1 MTTDSS
7 ANVKKLFDLAGSVAI
22 ITGGSIGVGRQMA
35 QGLAE
40 MGANVVL
47 CARKKERC
55 ESAAE
60 ELKGLG
66 VTGLALACVVTSP
79 ANIQEA
85 VQTTLSQFGRIDILI
100 NNAGTSWGAPTEDMR
115 LEHWHKVLETN

>member
-1 MTTDSS
+1 MTIDSS
-7 ANVKKLFDLAGSVAI
+7 ANVKKLFDLAGRVAI
-22 ITGGSIGVGRQMA
+22 ITGGSIGLGRQMA

-60 ELKGLG
+60 ELKTLG
-66 VTGLALACVVTSP
+66 VTALALACDVMNP
-79 ANIQEA
+79 ASILEA
-85 VQTTLSQFGRIDILI
+85 VKATIARFERIDILI
-100 NNAGTSWGAPTEDMR
+100 NKAGAS
-115 LEHWHKVLETN
+115 